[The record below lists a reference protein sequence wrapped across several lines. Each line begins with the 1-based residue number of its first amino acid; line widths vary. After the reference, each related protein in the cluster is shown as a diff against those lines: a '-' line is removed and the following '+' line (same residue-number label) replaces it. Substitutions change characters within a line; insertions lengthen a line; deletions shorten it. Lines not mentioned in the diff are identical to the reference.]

1 MKKRSIKIGAHSTS
15 ITLEDDF
22 WNELLRIAHENNKS
36 LNMIVTDIDAQRHQA
51 QNLSSAIRVFILKD
65 LKAKNS

>member
-36 LNMIVTDIDAQRHQA
+36 LNMIVTDIDAQRHQD